1 MRLVWAI
8 AGRGVRLPLVGAFRV
23 GGAIAGR
30 VSGVLAGGAAGACWW
45 VAEGARVDG
54 LRDVLLIVMV
64 VSLLPLLVNLRTTD
78 PRKRARAVLWAIAGA
93 LVGGA
98 GNLAVQYVLDGS
110 WWLVMTGSAMILLLA
125 LTAIRAGRVF
135 VDARPESPAE
145 PTTPTPREVGRAVME
160 ERLMSSPVP
169 GGHPP
174 ETGRCVPSPRR
185 GAPATRIADRMGL
198 DPRTIR
204 RRLRV
209 LGIRE

>member
-1 MRLVWAI
+1 MRFWGSGVRLVWAI
-8 AGRGVRLPLVGAFRV
+8 AGRGVRLSLVGAFRV

-30 VSGVLAGGAAGACWW
+30 VSGVLVGGAGGACWW
-45 VAEGARVDG
+45 VKGARVDG

-64 VSLLPLLVNLRTTD
+64 VSMLPLLVNLRTTD

-98 GNLAVQYVLDGS
+98 GNLAVQYVVDGS
-110 WWLVMTGSAMILLLA
+110 WWLVVTGSAMILLLG

-160 ERLMSSPVP
+160 EWIMIGLMGVLLVGVVVIFI
-169 GGHPP
+169 GGI
-174 ETGRCVPSPRR
+174 VSNIV
-185 GAPATRIADRMGL
+185 GAA
-198 DPRTIR
+198 
-204 RRLRV
+204 
-209 LGIRE
+209 